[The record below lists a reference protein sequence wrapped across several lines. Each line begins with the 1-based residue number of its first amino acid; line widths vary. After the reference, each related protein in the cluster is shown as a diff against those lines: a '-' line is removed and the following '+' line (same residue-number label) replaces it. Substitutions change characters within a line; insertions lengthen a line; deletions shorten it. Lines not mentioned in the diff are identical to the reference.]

1 MDEESSMSS
10 QSFDQENEN
19 LMDKEN
25 QRRGGRVSNDDDD
38 AADEQQR
45 YIFEQQQYQRSQF
58 YEQQQAHRRPSTLD
72 DDDDDEEERSPGTFE
87 SHDVPMDDELSSS
100 DSKLVESVP
109 DYLVEKIGKERW
121 SGVNGHYND
130 KGEWKEWN
138 EITTGYNSYS
148 KEAVFILP
156 YVSVDYQSLNIS
168 C

>member
-1 MDEESSMSS
+1 MSN

-25 QRRGGRVSNDDDD
+25 QRGGRDSDDED
-38 AADEQQR
+38 ATDEQQR

-58 YEQQQAHRRPSTLD
+58 YEQQAHRRPSTLD
-72 DDDDDEEERSPGTFE
+72 DEEERSPDTFE
-87 SHDVPMDDELSSS
+87 SHDEPMEEDHSSN

-109 DYLVEKIGKERW
+109 EYLVEKISHERW
-121 SGVNGHYND
+121 AGVNGHYD
-130 KGEWKEWN
+130 RDGEWREWN
-138 EITTGYNSYS
+138 EMATGYNSYS
-148 KEAVFILP
+148 KEPVFILP